1 MPTISGEGA
10 MRALVTVVGFVII
23 SQAAL
28 ADACNDALN
37 AVFEAQ
43 KAVSNINTEVHEKMS
58 PDLHKE
64 KRPSCGEL
72 SADRERWLAAV
83 RNFDEARRQQG
94 ISCNEPSDVRKTPD
108 TFAGE
113 LEYNKRCSH

>member
-1 MPTISGEGA
+1 
-10 MRALVTVVGFVII
+10 MRALFTVVGFVLV
-23 SQAAL
+23 SQSAF

-43 KAVSNINTEVHEKMS
+43 KVAFGINTEVHEKMS
-58 PDLHKE
+58 SDLHGKNQ
-64 KRPSCGEL
+64 PSCEEL
-72 SADRERWLAAV
+72 ATDRERWLAAV
-83 RNFDEARRQQG
+83 RKFDEARRQQS

-113 LEYNKRCSH
+113 LEYSKRCSH

>member
-1 MPTISGEGA
+1 MPTISGEVA
-10 MRALVTVVGFVII
+10 MRALVAVVGFVLV

-43 KAVSNINTEVHEKMS
+43 TVAFGINTEVHEKMS
-58 PDLHKE
+58 SDLHGK
-64 KRPSCGEL
+64 KQPSCEEL

-83 RNFDEARRQQG
+83 RKFDEARRQQS
-94 ISCNEPSDVRKTPD
+94 ISCNEPSDVRKSPD

-113 LEYNKRCSH
+113 LEYSKRCSR

>member
-1 MPTISGEGA
+1 MRSQREPRRSPHQLPPMHTARRPATQRSIEHEVGLMPTISGEAA

-72 SADRERWLAAV
+72 SA
-83 RNFDEARRQQG
+83 
-94 ISCNEPSDVRKTPD
+94 
-108 TFAGE
+108 
-113 LEYNKRCSH
+113 

>member
-1 MPTISGEGA
+1 MPTLSGEGS
-10 MRALVTVVGFVII
+10 MRALVAVAGFVLV

-37 AVFEAQ
+37 LAFEAQ
-43 KAVSNINTEVHEKMS
+43 KVVFKINTEVHEKMS
-58 PDLHKE
+58 SDLHGKMQ
-64 KRPSCGEL
+64 PSCEEL

-83 RNFDEARRQQG
+83 RKFDEARRQQS
-94 ISCNEPSDVRKTPD
+94 ISCNEPSDVRKTSD

-113 LEYNKRCSH
+113 LEYNKRCPH

>member
-1 MPTISGEGA
+1 MAMISGKAA
-10 MRALVTVVGFVII
+10 MRALVGVAGFVLV
-23 SQAAL
+23 SQSAL

-43 KAVSNINTEVHEKMS
+43 NVAVGINTEVHEKMS
-58 PDLHKE
+58 PDLHGKMQ
-64 KRPSCGEL
+64 PSCEEL

-83 RNFDEARRQQG
+83 RKFDEARRQQS
-94 ISCNEPSDVRKTPD
+94 ISCNERSDVRTTSD

-113 LEYNKRCSH
+113 LEYNKRCPH

>member
-10 MRALVTVVGFVII
+10 MRALVAVVDLVLV
-23 SQAAL
+23 SQAAF

-43 KAVSNINTEVHEKMS
+43 KVAFGINTEVHEKMS
-58 PDLHKE
+58 SDLHGK
-64 KRPSCGEL
+64 KQPSCEEL

-83 RNFDEARRQQG
+83 RKFDEARRQQR

-113 LEYNKRCSH
+113 LEYNNRCSH